1 MYVKSL
7 NLKSFRNYDNVSV
20 SFEPGINFIVG
31 NNGTGKT
38 NLVEAIYFLSL
49 SRSFKKCSDEDLIK
63 RDKTS
68 AELTIEYFSEKDKEE
83 HLIGATIT
91 KKGKAFYFDREKV
104 PQLSKVL
111 GNLSSTSYD
120 PSSVFMFKDDPQ
132 ERRRFLDETLGV
144 LSKDYL
150 YTLSR
155 YKKIL
160 KERNTAL
167 SQSEYDRDV
176 LAVLTKELIKCD
188 FIIAKQRFGLVERLN
203 TLVDEIFREI
213 EQNKKLELKYVS
225 TLPNITDSKTFMEQV
240 EILFEKKKSEEAIK
254 KCTLIGIH
262 RDDLK
267 AKIDNQDLDS
277 YCSQGQNRLA
287 TFALKMAV
295 AKLIEE
301 IKGEKPI
308 IILDDV
314 LSDLDITRCKNILMY
329 LEKGGQTFITVAEI
343 GKVELT
349 KNYKLY
355 EIDNNE
361 IVRRR

>member
-1 MYVKSL
+1 M
-7 NLKSFRNYDNVSV
+7 
-20 SFEPGINFIVG
+20 
-31 NNGTGKT
+31 
-38 NLVEAIYFLSL
+38 
-49 SRSFKKCSDEDLIK
+49 
-63 RDKTS
+63 
-68 AELTIEYFSEKDKEE
+68 
-83 HLIGATIT
+83 
-91 KKGKAFYFDREKV
+91 
-104 PQLSKVL
+104 
-111 GNLSSTSYD
+111 
-120 PSSVFMFKDDPQ
+120 
-132 ERRRFLDETLGV
+132 
-144 LSKDYL
+144 
-150 YTLSR
+150 
-155 YKKIL
+155 
-160 KERNTAL
+160 
-167 SQSEYDRDV
+167 
-176 LAVLTKELIKCD
+176 
-188 FIIAKQRFGLVERLN
+188 
-203 TLVDEIFREI
+203 
-213 EQNKKLELKYVS
+213 
-225 TLPNITDSKTFMEQV
+225 
-240 EILFEKKKSEEAIK
+240 
-254 KCTLIGIH
+254 IGIH

-301 IKGEKPI
+301 IKDEKPI

>member
-1 MYVKSL
+1 
-7 NLKSFRNYDNVSV
+7 
-20 SFEPGINFIVG
+20 
-31 NNGTGKT
+31 
-38 NLVEAIYFLSL
+38 
-49 SRSFKKCSDEDLIK
+49 
-63 RDKTS
+63 
-68 AELTIEYFSEKDKEE
+68 
-83 HLIGATIT
+83 
-91 KKGKAFYFDREKV
+91 
-104 PQLSKVL
+104 
-111 GNLSSTSYD
+111 
-120 PSSVFMFKDDPQ
+120 MFKDDPQ

-188 FIIAKQRFGLVERLN
+188 YIIAKQRFGLVERLN

-213 EQNKKLELKYVS
+213 EPNKKLELKYVS

-329 LEKGGQTFITVAEI
+329 LEKGGQTFITIAEI